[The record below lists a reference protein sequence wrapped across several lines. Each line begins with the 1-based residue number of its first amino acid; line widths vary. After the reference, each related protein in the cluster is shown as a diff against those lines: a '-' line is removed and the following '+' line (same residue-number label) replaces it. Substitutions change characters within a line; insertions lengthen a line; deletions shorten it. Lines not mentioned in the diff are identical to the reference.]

1 MKETLEILGFII
13 SVSLLFILA
22 GFISMNLSAETP
34 IPDIDKPTPP
44 EKDICWYVNDIKC
57 CKDSFRCLE

>member
-1 MKETLEILGFII
+1 MK
-13 SVSLLFILA
+13 
-22 GFISMNLSAETP
+22 LSAETP

-57 CKDSFRCLE
+57 CKDSFRCLEQICDVSQNAYCIDGD